1 MTFYVGSEFSRISS
15 HQQASQ
21 GAGIVEVRESKAS
34 PEEGGASLEKR
45 TQRDQDLC
53 PNSETT

>member
-15 HQQASQ
+15 RQQASQ

-45 TQRDQDLC
+45 TQRD
-53 PNSETT
+53 